1 MRILIAT
8 VTAGAGHLAA
18 AAALEEAWRSVRP
31 RDVVERVDVLDFAS
45 KLYRKVYARG
55 YVKVIEH
62 APEIYGMIFKKTD
75 DSEKVRS
82 ARSFRRTF
90 AHNTN
95 KGFVRHLDKFQPDAV
110 ICVHY
115 LPLEILGHIRATH
128 PPPHPLTACVVT
140 DFEAHA
146 FWMEPFV
153 DFYAVAAE
161 ETKASLAAR
170 GVPAESIVVTGIPI
184 APKFGVPVDKTAV
197 RRRYGLRDD
206 MPTLLVLGGGFG
218 MGPVAEILGQLDKWD
233 REFQTLVVAGRNADL
248 RQQLAAED
256 RKHPTDVLG
265 FCTNMN
271 ELMSVADLIITKPG
285 GLTTSEAMAIGRPLC
300 VLQPIPGQESANSD
314 FLLERG
320 AAIKVNRL
328 EDLPFRL
335 EQLFSG
341 GKLAQMTRAA
351 KELGRPQAARDI
363 CNALLAR
370 GITAR
375 KPGDS

>member
-18 AAALEEAWRSVRP
+18 AAALEEAWRTLRP

-95 KGFVRHLDKFQPDAV
+95 KGFVRHLTQFKPDAV
-110 ICVHY
+110 VCVHY
-115 LPLEILGHIRATH
+115 LPLEILGHIRANT

-170 GVPAESIVVTGIPI
+170 GVPAENIAVTGIPI
-184 APKFGVPVDKTAV
+184 APKFALPVDKTAI

-218 MGPVAEILGQLDKWD
+218 MGPVAEILGQLDKWE
-233 REFQTLVVAGRNADL
+233 REFQTLVVAGRNAEL

-265 FCTNMN
+265 FCMNMN
-271 ELMSVADLIITKPG
+271 ELMMVADLIITKPG

-320 AAIKVNRL
+320 AALKVNRL

-335 EQLFSG
+335 EQLFNS
-341 GKLAQMTRAA
+341 GKLPQMAKAA
-351 KELGRPQAARDI
+351 SALGRPHAARDI
-363 CNALLAR
+363 CKALLER

-375 KPGDS
+375 PRADS